1 MRALFQS
8 VISRRF
14 TWKSLLIKRPFL
26 WVMIWSAY
34 ELFSGD
40 LGPVRSITQVTQWP
54 GDRSK
59 GVAQLAQS
67 TCIVFL
73 DHVQNLHISCSA
85 RQNPYEFFLHEY
97 VNFVHGP
104 EKQYSSVSTKI
115 YIFMQ
120 CAPKSFCRFSVWGMI
135 LNHPFKGWFRCQL
148 CDPCIGPLR
157 IVIL

>member
-1 MRALFQS
+1 MVQKNHTGPYLSKFTYSCSARQNPLVESAGLTAWPN
-8 VISRRF
+8 VLIYSRR
-14 TWKSLLIKRPFL
+14 P
-26 WVMIWSAY
+26 
-34 ELFSGD
+34 
-40 LGPVRSITQVTQWP
+40 SITQWP

-97 VNFVHGP
+97 VNFVHGR
-104 EKQYSSVSTKI
+104 EKSYSSVSTKI

-120 CAPKSFCRFSVWGMI
+120 CASKSFCRFSVWGMI
-135 LNHPFKGWFRCQL
+135 LNHTLKVWFTCQL
-148 CDPCIGPLR
+148 CDPCIGPLSNS
-157 IVIL
+157 VS

>member
-1 MRALFQS
+1 MQQYS
-8 VISRRF
+8 C
-14 TWKSLLIKRPFL
+14 
-26 WVMIWSAY
+26 
-34 ELFSGD
+34 
-40 LGPVRSITQVTQWP
+40 TQWP

-104 EKQYSSVSTKI
+104 EKPYSSVSTKI

-120 CAPKSFCRFSVWGMI
+120 CAPKSNCRFSVWGMI

-157 IVIL
+157 AHRPGTESHTESPNSELLLILSQQKIFHHFMHMRAKTICGF